1 MYPVSEAFL
10 QAVQE
15 NTRNYYWTGR
25 ITTKSG
31 MVHEFTNKDIVK
43 GSGYISSQCCG
54 STEIELGT
62 VYSSEMGITIF
73 SEIDRYTLE
82 DGLIELFYHLRIP
95 DGTYEEVPMGVF
107 EISEANRH
115 IRCLEIKAYDYM
127 LRFEKDFN
135 TTDTIG
141 NAYEIISLCCK
152 ACGVE
157 FAHRQNEIES
167 MPNGNIVL
175 SIYAENDIETYRD
188 VLFYIGQNP
197 WSFFLYQQ
205 VWETGTEKIWYR
217 GCDGDQ

>member
-10 QAVQE
+10 RAVQE
-15 NTRNYYWTGR
+15 NTRNYYWTGK

-31 MVHEFTNKDIVK
+31 TVHKFTNRDIVK

-82 DGLIELFYHLRIP
+82 DGLIELFYHLRLP

-127 LRFEKDFN
+127 LRGFVK
-135 TTDTIG
+135 
-141 NAYEIISLCCK
+141 
-152 ACGVE
+152 
-157 FAHRQNEIES
+157 
-167 MPNGNIVL
+167 
-175 SIYAENDIETYRD
+175 
-188 VLFYIGQNP
+188 
-197 WSFFLYQQ
+197 
-205 VWETGTEKIWYR
+205 
-217 GCDGDQ
+217 